1 MWQRK
6 TKPKEWK
13 TVWITYC
20 LNGSQCVRNMI
31 AKDPTKHEKCTE
43 KQQMQRRTKYS
54 HIFSQTIFTF
64 SPFNFNAFYSVDFG
78 SDQMWQRQENQ
89 MQHNGQFITHEK
101 RIHVFRYV
109 YIVCLFW
116 RWCEKYVIWLP
127 KCFIHLSFIAT
138 YNERKICVV
147 CVCRNDPNSNE
158 NNAINTCCFQT

>member
-64 SPFNFNAFYSVDFG
+64 SPFNFNAFYSVDFC
-78 SDQMWQRQENQ
+78 SDQMWQCQENQ
-89 MQHNGQFITHEK
+89 MQHNGQFITREK
-101 RIHVFRYV
+101 KDSRFSLRLHCMFVLTMV
-109 YIVCLFW
+109 W
-116 RWCEKYVIWLP
+116 
-127 KCFIHLSFIAT
+127 
-138 YNERKICVV
+138 KICDLIAEMFHTFVFYCYLQWTQNMC
-147 CVCRNDPNSNE
+147 CVRVSKRSKFE
-158 NNAINTCCFQT
+158 WK